1 MLIKFFRWLFDYSS
15 SFIGP
20 KKIILH
26 VEEIHDLEGTKLKIY
41 KPNKDQSLPVLIFYH
56 GGGWIIGSIRA
67 YDRIL
72 RHLSYVS
79 KCLIIAV
86 EYKKAPEYKFP
97 TAIEDSCKA
106 CSWIIDNIK
115 KLGGDI
121 KRIGLM
127 GDSAGGNIVT
137 HITANIKFKFNYTIL
152 IYPVTDVIKCITTKS
167 KLKNQW
173 LEKCSYLVLEYCLKQ
188 YLPMKEQASLISS
201 PKQYVKEMFLLMAEA
216 DILVPTISK
225 YASEMQEIG
234 VKVKLKCYKKTLHGF
249 LNFSGI
255 LPQGKEALDDIS
267 NFIKDANLRVLERN
281 KRIKI

>member
-1 MLIKFFRWLFDYSS
+1 MLIKFFRWLFDYSG

-26 VEEIHDLEGTKLKIY
+26 VEEIHDSEGTKLKIY
-41 KPNKDQSLPVLIFYH
+41 RPNKDQSLPVLIFYH
-56 GGGWIIGSIRA
+56 GGGWVIGSIKA

-72 RHLSYVS
+72 RYLSYTS

-106 CSWIIDNIK
+106 CSWIINNIK

-137 HITANIKFKFNYTIL
+137 HVTANIKFKFSYTIL
-152 IYPVTDVIKCITTKS
+152 VYPVTDVIKYTMTKS
-167 KLKNQW
+167 ILKKQW
-173 LEKCSYLVLEYCLKQ
+173 LTKYSYLALEYCLKQ
-188 YLPMKEQASLISS
+188 YLPTKEQAILISS
-201 PKQYVKEMFLLMAEA
+201 PKQYVKEMFLLMAEV

-225 YASEMQEIG
+225 YASEMQKIG
-234 VKVKLKCYKKTLHGF
+234 VKVKLKCYEKVLHGF
-249 LNFSGI
+249 LNFSRI

-267 NFIKDANLRVLERN
+267 SFIKDINL
-281 KRIKI
+281 KK